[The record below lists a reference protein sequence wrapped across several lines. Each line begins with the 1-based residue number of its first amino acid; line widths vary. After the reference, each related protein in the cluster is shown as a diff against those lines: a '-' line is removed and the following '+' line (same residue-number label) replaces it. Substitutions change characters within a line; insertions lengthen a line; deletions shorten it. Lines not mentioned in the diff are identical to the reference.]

1 MIKFIF
7 TVSVLVITM
16 TACASNHEA
25 RDTAAA
31 TDSSENIEK
40 AKDQITDVATT
51 PLNDLNLVHV
61 DIPPVLLAAQ
71 QGPYLAPLNQ
81 TCEEI
86 FNQVSELDAVLG
98 ADVDVPGKPKP
109 GLVERGAKAAGKAAV
124 GAFRGVAEG
133 VVPYRSWVRK
143 LTGAERYSKE
153 VAAAISAG
161 TVRRAFLKGIG
172 YANGCVFISSP
183 AVEAGDIID
192 SEITVNDKSVTTVQ

>member
-1 MIKFIF
+1 M
-7 TVSVLVITM
+7 L
-16 TACASNHEA
+16 TACASNPES
-25 RDTAAA
+25 RETTAA

-40 AKDQITDVATT
+40 AKDQITDAATT
-51 PLNDLNLVHV
+51 PLNDLNLVKV
-61 DIPPVLLAAQ
+61 DIPPVLVAAQ
-71 QGPYLAPLNQ
+71 QGPYLPPLKQ

-86 FNQVSELDAVLG
+86 INQVSELDAVLG

-109 GLVERGAKAAGKAAV
+109 GLVERGAKAAGNAAV

-133 VVPYRSWVRK
+133 IVPYRSWVRK

-172 YANGCVFISSP
+172 YANGCVFIISP
-183 AVEAGDIID
+183 VIKAEDII
-192 SEITVNDKSVTTVQ
+192 EHE